1 MLTEEIIDTIKKI
14 REEKGISRYR
24 LAQLT
29 GIHRSSIKRYEE
41 GEIKKISFEHLLK
54 ICNAL
59 DIDIKELI

>member
-1 MLTEEIIDTIKKI
+1 MLTEDIIDRIKEI
-14 REEKGISRYR
+14 RLEKGITRYR

-41 GEIKKISFEHLLK
+41 KNIKKISFEHLLK

-59 DIDIKELI
+59 EIDIKEFL

>member
-1 MLTEEIIDTIKKI
+1 MLTEEIIDVIKKV

-24 LAQLT
+24 LAQMT

-41 GEIKKISFEHLLK
+41 GDIKKISFEHLLK
-54 ICNAL
+54 VFNAL

>member
-1 MLTEEIIDTIKKI
+1 MLTEEIIDAIKKV

-41 GEIKKISFEHLLK
+41 GYIKKISFEQD
-54 ICNAL
+54 N
-59 DIDIKELI
+59 IKTILIQISF